1 MNKVLLYVVPVL
13 CVSSHVVYVWKYVF
27 VLGEGV
33 LIFLHKLAEAR
44 DCQVPSKVPDLLLPY
59 FLKQVSVNLELTNP
73 TRLCG
78 PASEL
83 QASAWP
89 GLLCTGTARV
99 CCQTWL
105 FLWMLGTQTQVLL
118 LVQQSVTN
126 KPSPQP
132 LEIPYSKPITW
143 FVSLPSST
151 ENNSQNHH

>member
-1 MNKVLLYVVPVL
+1 MLYVVPVL

-27 VLGEGV
+27 VCWGRGCLYSEV
-33 LIFLHKLAEAR
+33 FLHKLAEAR

-59 FLKQVSVNLELTNP
+59 FLKHVSVNLELTNP

-83 QASAWP
+83 QAPAWP
-89 GLLCTGTARV
+89 GLLCTGLAHM

-118 LVQQSVTN
+118 LVQQTVTN

-132 LEIPYSKPITW
+132 PRNTLFQTYNLVCE
-143 FVSLPSST
+143 SSI
-151 ENNSQNHH
+151 EYGE

>member
-1 MNKVLLYVVPVL
+1 MFGSMCL
-13 CVSSHVVYVWKYVF
+13 CVGGGDAYIYNF
-27 VLGEGV
+27 F
-33 LIFLHKLAEAR
+33 IFLFFLYPKVFSYKLAEAR

-118 LVQQSVTN
+118 LVQQTVTN

-132 LEIPYSKPITW
+132 PRNTLFQTH
-143 FVSLPSST
+143 SLVCESSI
-151 ENNSQNHH
+151 EYRE